1 MYSLARKLLFKLD
14 PEIAHEFSLDMLA
27 AGDRLKILSLLSQT
41 PASNPVT
48 VMGLEFPNRIG
59 LAAGLDKNADYYQA
73 LSNLGFG
80 FVEVGTVTPKPQS
93 GNEQPR
99 LFRLPEHQAI
109 INRMGFNNKGV
120 DYLVER
126 VSNRMLKTPLGIN
139 IGKNKITP
147 EDEALSDYTI
157 CMEKV
162 YRFADYIT
170 VNISSPNTPGL
181 RDLQFGESLE
191 KLLKGIKQK
200 QAELAEHH
208 QKYVPVA
215 VKIAP
220 DMTEEEL
227 IDVAQ
232 TFLSLNI
239 DCVIATNTTI
249 DKSSVESSKYASEAG
264 GLSGVPVQDKSTR
277 AIKILKSQLGSQIPI
292 IGVGGIHDI
301 ESAQEKLDA
310 GASLLQVYTGFIY
323 QGPELI
329 QSLVKATN
337 DYVEVEEKSDKES
350 NIEDANVEEA
360 NIEKSNIKEADDSDV
375 VSDKKDDDNNSKIN
389 VE

>member
-27 AGDRLKILSLLSQT
+27 AGERLKILSLVSCDL
-41 PASNPVT
+41 PSNPVT
-48 VMGLEFPNRIG
+48 VMGIEFPNRIG
-59 LAAGLDKNADYYQA
+59 LAAGLDKNADYFQA
-73 LSNLGFG
+73 LSTLGFG

-99 LFRLPEHQAI
+99 LFRLPEHEAI

-126 VSNRMLKTPLGIN
+126 VAGKSLKHPLGIN

-147 EDEALSDYTI
+147 EENALSDYTA

-162 YRFADYIT
+162 YDYADYIT

-181 RDLQFGESLE
+181 RDLQFGETLHN
-191 KLLKGIKQK
+191 LLQGIKTK
-200 QAELAEHH
+200 QSELADQYEY
-208 QKYVPVA
+208 YVPVA

-220 DMTEEEL
+220 DMTEQEL
-227 IDVAQ
+227 IDVAH
-232 TFLSLNI
+232 TFLELDI

-249 DKSSVESSKYASEAG
+249 DKSSVSASVHANEAG
-264 GLSGVPVQDKSTR
+264 GLSGLPVQDKSTQ
-277 AIKILKSQLGSQIPI
+277 AIKILKSQLQSDIPI
-292 IGVGGIHDI
+292 IGVGGINSVD
-301 ESAQEKLDA
+301 SAMEKLEA

-329 QSLVKATN
+329 ADLVKATN
-337 DYVEVEEKSDKES
+337 KYSAV
-350 NIEDANVEEA
+350 
-360 NIEKSNIKEADDSDV
+360 
-375 VSDKKDDDNNSKIN
+375 DDND
-389 VE
+389 

>member
-14 PEIAHEFSLDMLA
+14 PELAHEFSLDLLA
-27 AGDRLKILSLLSQT
+27 AGDRLKILSLMSCSLPSQ
-41 PASNPVT
+41 PVT
-48 VMGLEFPNRIG
+48 VMGIEFPNRIG
-59 LAAGLDKNADYYQA
+59 LAAGLDKNADYFQA
-73 LSNLGFG
+73 LSTLGFG
-80 FVEVGTVTPKPQS
+80 FVEVGTVTPQPQP

-126 VSNRMLKTPLGIN
+126 VSNRQLTTPLGIN
-139 IGKNKITP
+139 IGKNKVTP
-147 EDEALSDYTI
+147 DENALEDYTA
-157 CMEKV
+157 CMDKV
-162 YRFADYIT
+162 YRYADYIT

-181 RDLQFGESLE
+181 RDLQFGESLR
-191 KLLKGIKQK
+191 KLLGGIKTK
-200 QAELAEHH
+200 QAELSEKY
-208 QKYVPVA
+208 QQYVPVA

-220 DMTEEEL
+220 DMSEEEL

-232 TFLSLNI
+232 TLLALNI

-249 DKSSVESSKYASEAG
+249 DKSSVQSSIHANEAG
-264 GLSGVPVQDKSTR
+264 GLSGVPVQDKSTQ
-277 AIKILKSQLGSQIPI
+277 AIKILKSQLQSDIPI

-301 ESAQEKLDA
+301 ESAKEKLDA

-329 QSLVKATN
+329 KSLVKATN
-337 DYVEVEEKSDKES
+337 NYAVSVDDVAI
-350 NIEDANVEEA
+350 NIE
-360 NIEKSNIKEADDSDV
+360 
-375 VSDKKDDDNNSKIN
+375 
-389 VE
+389 